1 MGATMKLLSKRSHSG
16 FTIIEVMIVLAIAG
30 VIMLALFLAVP
41 ALQRNS
47 RNNQRD
53 SDAALFTAGINECL
67 NARNGATA
75 SCDAY
80 AAASELGNFVDPTKL
95 KQLSTVAAASAAVPS
110 PAVNGTVYYQFGA
123 KCDTA
128 SATFGQFTTT
138 GATPRQFSVA
148 YLIESTSGNIL
159 KCIES

>member
-1 MGATMKLLSKRSHSG
+1 MKFFTKKNQSG

-53 SDAALFTAGINECL
+53 SDAALFTAGINECI
-67 NARNGATA
+67 NARNGSTS
-75 SCDAY
+75 SCDSY
-80 AAASELGNFVDPTKL
+80 SSGTELGQFIDPTKL
-95 KQLSTVAAASAAVPS
+95 KQLITIAPSSGATPASPVA
-110 PAVNGTVYYQFGA
+110 GTVYYQFGA
-123 KCDTA
+123 KCDTD

-138 GATPRQFSVA
+138 GASPRQFSVG

>member
-1 MGATMKLLSKRSHSG
+1 MKLLTRRNQSG

-75 SCDAY
+75 SCDSY
-80 AAASELGNFVDPTKL
+80 AANTELANFVDPTKL
-95 KQLSTVAAASAAVPS
+95 RQLSTIAATSSAVPAT
-110 PAVNGTVYYQFGA
+110 PANGTVYYQFGA
-123 KCDTA
+123 KCAVDG
-128 SATFGQFTTT
+128 SLTTT
-138 GATPRQFSVA
+138 GASPRQYSVA

-159 KCIES
+159 KCLES